1 MRSLTFKG
9 KKGNTLKRVNWEGN
23 GKSASFHLDAWEAD
37 KYDGILAQ
45 GRRMW
50 DNVPEMGSRFTLR
63 AYLFAQSS
71 VVTSLGALR
80 VDKGDVK
87 LEFEI
92 DELQCEDC
100 EDVNFVQVE
109 AAVFGN
115 GPVVV
120 RDKKAFGKKLQ
131 LGGGASLWLPNKIFT
146 DDDAKTKVDV
156 ETAEGWTNSI
166 IFTVRLPLLSTRQTV
181 YSILVKPTRPESAT
195 AVAPD
200 AVTHRRQKDNGAQL
214 TNTVGNSALVGS
226 LCATTA
232 LLWWSRP

>member
-1 MRSLTFKG
+1 MTIGRSNRSFPIPDPDDDPNRLIVKMRSLTFQG

-50 DNVPEMGSRFTLR
+50 DNVPEMGSRFTLK

-87 LEFEI
+87 MEFEI

-100 EDVNFVQVE
+100 EDVNFVQVCQRRE
-109 AAVFGN
+109 FFSGM
-115 GPVVV
+115 
-120 RDKKAFGKKLQ
+120 
-131 LGGGASLWLPNKIFT
+131 S
-146 DDDAKTKVDV
+146 KT
-156 ETAEGWTNSI
+156 
-166 IFTVRLPLLSTRQTV
+166 
-181 YSILVKPTRPESAT
+181 
-195 AVAPD
+195 
-200 AVTHRRQKDNGAQL
+200 
-214 TNTVGNSALVGS
+214 
-226 LCATTA
+226 
-232 LLWWSRP
+232 